1 MIEEGRAGYIK
12 IYQRSCQEARELQEW
27 LQEQS
32 VAVLETAELC
42 AVALKQGNRILLCG
56 NGGSAADAQHLAT
69 ELVVRLSGDFDRPA
83 LPAMALTVDSS
94 TLTAT
99 ANDFGYDQ
107 VFARQ
112 VEAHGRPGDVLL
124 AISTSGNSA
133 NVIEAVQTAHRR
145 NLEVVLLLGNDG
157 GQLREAGHCLIVP
170 SQDTNRIQE
179 IHITLGHLLVKIVE
193 RILYG

>member
-1 MIEEGRAGYIK
+1 MTENGREKYREIVLNG
-12 IYQRSCQEARELQEW
+12 CQEASVLQVW
-27 LQEQS
+27 LQAQS
-32 VAVLETAELC
+32 EAVVHTAELC
-42 AVALKQGNRILLCG
+42 AGALKQGNRILICG

-94 TLTAT
+94 TLTAA
-99 ANDFGYDQ
+99 ANDFGYNQ

-112 VEAHGRPGDVLL
+112 VEAHGRPGDILL

-133 NVIEAVQTAHRR
+133 NVIQAVQTAHKR
-145 NLEVVLLLGNDG
+145 NLEVVCFLGNNG
-157 GQLREAGHCLIVP
+157 GKLKDSRHCFIVP
-170 SQDTNRIQE
+170 SEDTNRIQE

>member
-1 MIEEGRAGYIK
+1 MTENGREKYREIVLNG
-12 IYQRSCQEARELQEW
+12 CQEDSVLQVW
-27 LQEQS
+27 LQAQS
-32 VAVLETAELC
+32 EAVVHTAELC
-42 AVALKQGNRILLCG
+42 AGALKQGNRILICG

-94 TLTAT
+94 TLTAA
-99 ANDFGYDQ
+99 ANDFGYNQ

-112 VEAHGRPGDVLL
+112 VEAHGRPGDILL

-133 NVIEAVQTAHRR
+133 NVIQAVQTAH
-145 NLEVVLLLGNDG
+145 LGNNG
-157 GQLREAGHCLIVP
+157 GKLKDSRHCFIVP
-170 SQDTNRIQE
+170 SEDTNRIQE

>member
-32 VAVLETAELC
+32 EAVLETAELC